1 METNSKHISNDYL
14 VLEYQKGNKLALKI
28 LIRQFHPRL
37 KEQIYIQTRDKA
49 SLDDLVQESWY
60 GIIKGLNTVEIRIN
74 FEVWALSI
82 ARRKAIDW
90 IRKQQQIRKRM
101 VALVNEESNL
111 VSIKEEELDHQI
123 VRKQKLKEAI
133 LELVPTQSIVL
144 SMFYLDNYSINEIS
158 EILKISEG
166 TVKSRLFNA
175 REHLKKILINT

>member
-1 METNSKHISNDYL
+1 MRANSEHISNDYL
-14 VLEYQKGNKLALKI
+14 VLKYQEGNKDALKV

-49 SLDDLVQESWY
+49 SLDDLAQESWY
-60 GIIKGLNTVEIRIN
+60 GIIKGLNSVDVRIN

-90 IRKQQQIRKRM
+90 IRQQQQTRKR
-101 VALVNEESNL
+101 AQLLLEEESNTIL
-111 VSIKEEELDHQI
+111 TKDDEIDILIE
-123 VRKQKLKEAI
+123 RKKRLRDAI
-133 LELVPTQSIVL
+133 NQLTQSQRIVL
-144 SMFYLDNYSINEIS
+144 SMFYLDNYSINELS

-175 REHLKKILINT
+175 REKLKKILIKT